1 MLRTAINSE
10 EDAKYTIRNVLTRR
24 GEDRAQK
31 PENARWP
38 GIGPRRYAEWS

>member
-1 MLRTAINSE
+1 MLRTAINSK
-10 EDAKYTIRNVLTRR
+10 EDTKHTIRNAPTRR

-38 GIGPRRYAEWS
+38 RIGPRRYAEWS